1 MKYRLVFVGG
11 NGRKE
16 LDSLTG
22 TREQAG
28 WFSDVPL
35 PSHNFTNWVRGGKE
49 KRWVGWLSC
58 SFHCSIAFFGSGGDG
73 EGGKKEERED
83 VSINRRNG
91 EEGRG
96 GRQEKAVGLINTLRR
111 HWDRVVFESFRL
123 IF

>member
-1 MKYRLVFVGG
+1 MFHFR
-11 NGRKE
+11 
-16 LDSLTG
+16 
-22 TREQAG
+22 
-28 WFSDVPL
+28 

-58 SFHCSIAFFGSGGDG
+58 SFHCSIAFFGSGDG
-73 EGGKKEERED
+73 EGGKKEEREERED

-111 HWDRVVFESFRL
+111 HGDRVVDESFRL
-123 IF
+123 KF